1 MSIELHRIERIKK
14 KRKKRSRRFMI
25 GMFIISILSVIVSAL
40 IAWSIYD
47 GYKKTHKWD
56 KQAITGTYAQM
67 TPEFA
72 KNHISADMIDDV
84 NSLSNVTAI
93 LESVKSNNGLK
104 DINQAKSA
112 LANSENI
119 LEKYQI
125 ISGEAYDK
133 QEELRLYIDIYE
145 LEQTAYETLDSV
157 KLSQIMTTLSSK
169 LVEKNASH
177 DKAIMNR
184 LNQIATDYNTLNS
197 FVNTYVPVLGTIDNG
212 LVTVKSEVT
221 QATTDE
227 MINRINENNL
237 EKFQNI
243 KTLKE
248 LLQSSKWENIIKNN
262 TTISNENK
270 WKERYQVFDS
280 LTKSLYVKESDVTTY
295 ADAMN
300 LGLYV
305 EGLVEK
311 EGYEISKKSTVGSI
325 IVEGVKV
332 KSGQYFRKDAKVTVM
347 IKPIYDKLPE
357 PSSGSTSTTSSSSDD
372 TETSTTTSISEES
385 SSTTD
390 SSTNSSSTYSDD
402 SYSSPSTSS
411 SSSTSTSISDDAE

>member
-25 GMFIISILSVIVSAL
+25 GMFIISILSVTVSAL

-84 NSLSNVTAI
+84 NYLSNVTAM
-93 LESVKSNNGLK
+93 LETVKSNNGLK

-119 LEKYQI
+119 LAKYQI

-197 FVNTYVPVLGTIDNG
+197 FVNTYVPVLGTISNG
-212 LVTVKSEVT
+212 LVTVKSDVT

-227 MINRINENNL
+227 IINSITENKL

-248 LLQSSKWENIIKNN
+248 LLQSSKWEKIIKNN
-262 TTISNENK
+262 TTISEENK
-270 WKERYQVFDS
+270 WKGLYQVFDS
-280 LTKSLYVKESDVTTY
+280 LTKSLYIKESDVTTY

-300 LGLYV
+300 LGLYT
-305 EGLVEK
+305 EGLVAK
-311 EGYEISKKSTVGSI
+311 EGYEISTKSTVDSI

-357 PSSGSTSTTSSSSDD
+357 PSSSSDD
-372 TETSTTTSISEES
+372 TETSTTTSISEPS
-385 SSTTD
+385 TSTTD
-390 SSTNSSSTYSDD
+390 SSTYSTSTYSDD
-402 SYSSPSTSS
+402 TYSSSSTSS
-411 SSSTSTSISDDAE
+411 SSSTNTSISDDTE

>member
-25 GMFIISILSVIVSAL
+25 GMFIISILSVTVSAL

-56 KQAITGTYAQM
+56 KQAIAGTYAQM

-72 KNHISADMIDDV
+72 KNHMSADMIDDI
-84 NSLSNVTAI
+84 NSLSNVTAM
-93 LESVKSNNGLK
+93 LDSVKENNGLK
-104 DINQAKSA
+104 DINQAKST
-112 LANSENI
+112 LSNSEKI
-119 LEKYQI
+119 LEKHKI

-133 QEELRLYIDIYE
+133 QEELRFYIEIYD
-145 LEQTAYETLDSV
+145 LEQTAYETLDSI
-157 KLSQIMTTLSSK
+157 KLSQTMTALSSK
-169 LVEKNASH
+169 LVEKNAPH
-177 DKAIMNR
+177 DKAIMAR
-184 LNQIATDYNTLNS
+184 LNQIATDYNALNS
-197 FVNTYVPVLGTIDNG
+197 FVNTYVPILGTIADG
-212 LVTVKSEVT
+212 TVTVKADVT
-221 QATTDE
+221 QAITDE
-227 MINRINENNL
+227 MINKINENNL

-262 TTISNENK
+262 TTISDENK

-280 LTKSLYVKESDVTTY
+280 LTKSLYIKESDVTTY

-311 EGYEISKKSTVGSI
+311 EGYEISKKSTVDSI

-332 KSGQYFRKDAKVTVM
+332 KSGQYFRKDAKITVM

-357 PSSGSTSTTSSSSDD
+357 PSSSSTSTKSSSSDD
-372 TETSTTTSISEES
+372 TETSTTTSISEPS
-385 SSTTD
+385 TSTTD
-390 SSTNSSSTYSDD
+390 SSTYSSSTYSDD
-402 SYSSPSTSS
+402 TYSSSSTSS
-411 SSSTSTSISDDAE
+411 SSSTNKSISDDAE

>member
-25 GMFIISILSVIVSAL
+25 GMFVISILSVTVSAL

-47 GYKKTHKWD
+47 SYQKTHKWD

-72 KNHISADMIDDV
+72 KNHISADMIDDI
-84 NSLSNVTAI
+84 NSLSNVTAM
-93 LESVKSNNGLK
+93 LDSVKENNGLK
-104 DINQAKSA
+104 DINQAKST
-112 LANSENI
+112 LSNSEKI
-119 LEKYQI
+119 LEKHKI

-133 QEELRLYIDIYE
+133 QEELRLYIEIYD
-145 LEQTAYETLDSV
+145 LEQTAYETLDSI
-157 KLSQIMTTLSSK
+157 KLSQTMNALSSK
-169 LVEKNASH
+169 LVEKNAPH
-177 DKAIMNR
+177 YKAIMAR
-184 LNQIATDYNTLNS
+184 LNQIATDYNALNS
-197 FVNTYVPVLGTIDNG
+197 FVNTYVPILGTIADG
-212 LVTVKSEVT
+212 TVTVKADVT

-262 TTISNENK
+262 TTISDENK

-280 LTKSLYVKESDVTTY
+280 LTKSLYIKESDVTTY

-311 EGYEISKKSTVGSI
+311 EGYEISKKSTVDSI

-357 PSSGSTSTTSSSSDD
+357 PSSSSTSTTSSSSDD

-390 SSTNSSSTYSDD
+390 SSTYSSSTYSDD
-402 SYSSPSTSS
+402 SYSSSSTSS
-411 SSSTSTSISDDAE
+411 SSSTNTSISDDAE

>member
-25 GMFIISILSVIVSAL
+25 GMFIISILSVTVSAL

-84 NSLSNVTAI
+84 NYLSNVTAM
-93 LESVKSNNGLK
+93 LETVKSNNGLK

-119 LEKYQI
+119 LAKYQI
-125 ISGEAYDK
+125 ISGEAYDN

-197 FVNTYVPVLGTIDNG
+197 FVNTYVPVLGTISNG
-212 LVTVKSEVT
+212 LVTVKSDVT

-227 MINRINENNL
+227 IINSINENKL

-248 LLQSSKWENIIKNN
+248 LLQSSKWEKIIKNN
-262 TTISNENK
+262 TTISEENK
-270 WKERYQVFDS
+270 WKGLYQVFDS
-280 LTKSLYVKESDVTTY
+280 LTKSLYIKESDVTTY

-300 LGLYV
+300 LGLYT
-305 EGLVEK
+305 EGLVAK
-311 EGYEISKKSTVGSI
+311 EGYEISTKSTVDSI

-357 PSSGSTSTTSSSSDD
+357 PSSSSDD
-372 TETSTTTSISEES
+372 TETSTTTSISEP
-385 SSTTD
+385 STST
-390 SSTNSSSTYSDD
+390 TNSSTYSTSTYSDD
-402 SYSSPSTSS
+402 TYSSSSTSS
-411 SSSTSTSISDDAE
+411 SSSTNTSISDDTE

>member
-25 GMFIISILSVIVSAL
+25 GMFIISILSVTVSAL

-84 NSLSNVTAI
+84 NYLSNVTAM
-93 LESVKSNNGLK
+93 LETVKSNNGLK

-119 LEKYQI
+119 LAKYQI

-197 FVNTYVPVLGTIDNG
+197 FVNTYVPVLGTISNG
-212 LVTVKSEVT
+212 LVTVKSDVT

-227 MINRINENNL
+227 IINSINENKL

-248 LLQSSKWENIIKNN
+248 LLQSSKWEKIIKNN
-262 TTISNENK
+262 TTISEENK
-270 WKERYQVFDS
+270 WKGLYQVFDS
-280 LTKSLYVKESDVTTY
+280 LTKSLYIKESDVTTY

-300 LGLYV
+300 LGLYT
-305 EGLVEK
+305 EGLVAK
-311 EGYEISKKSTVGSI
+311 EGYEISTKSTVDSI

-357 PSSGSTSTTSSSSDD
+357 PSSSSDD
-372 TETSTTTSISEES
+372 TETSTTTSISEP
-385 SSTTD
+385 STST
-390 SSTNSSSTYSDD
+390 TNSSTYSTSTYSDD
-402 SYSSPSTSS
+402 TYSSSSTSS
-411 SSSTSTSISDDAE
+411 SSSTNTSISDDTE

>member
-25 GMFIISILSVIVSAL
+25 GMFIISILSVTVSAL

-84 NSLSNVTAI
+84 NYLSNVTAM
-93 LESVKSNNGLK
+93 LETVKSNNGLK

-119 LEKYQI
+119 LAKYQI
-125 ISGEAYDK
+125 ISGEAYDN

-197 FVNTYVPVLGTIDNG
+197 FVNTYVPVLGTISNG
-212 LVTVKSEVT
+212 LVTVKSDVT

-227 MINRINENNL
+227 IINSINENKL

-248 LLQSSKWENIIKNN
+248 LLQSSKWEKIIKNN
-262 TTISNENK
+262 TTISEENK
-270 WKERYQVFDS
+270 WKGLYQVFDS
-280 LTKSLYVKESDVTTY
+280 LTKSLYIKESDVTTY

-300 LGLYV
+300 LGLYT
-305 EGLVEK
+305 EGLVAK
-311 EGYEISKKSTVGSI
+311 EGYEISTKSTVDSI

-357 PSSGSTSTTSSSSDD
+357 PSSSSDD
-372 TETSTTTSISEES
+372 TETSTTTSISEPS
-385 SSTTD
+385 TSTTD
-390 SSTNSSSTYSDD
+390 SSTYSTSTYSDD
-402 SYSSPSTSS
+402 TYSSSSTSS
-411 SSSTSTSISDDAE
+411 SSSTNTSISDDTE

>member
-25 GMFIISILSVIVSAL
+25 GMFIISILSVTVSAL

-56 KQAITGTYAQM
+56 KQAIAGTYAQM

-72 KNHISADMIDDV
+72 KNHISADMIDDI
-84 NSLSNVTAI
+84 NSLSKVTAM
-93 LESVKSNNGLK
+93 LDSVKENNGLK
-104 DINQAKSA
+104 DINQAKST
-112 LANSENI
+112 LSNSEKI
-119 LEKYQI
+119 LEKHKI

-133 QEELRLYIDIYE
+133 QEELRLYIEIYD
-145 LEQTAYETLDSV
+145 LEQTAYETLDSI
-157 KLSQIMTTLSSK
+157 KLSQTMTALSSK

-197 FVNTYVPVLGTIDNG
+197 FVNTYVPVLGTIGNG
-212 LVTVKSEVT
+212 LVTVKSDVT

-227 MINRINENNL
+227 IINSINENKL

-248 LLQSSKWENIIKNN
+248 LLQSSKWEKIIKNN
-262 TTISNENK
+262 TTISEENK
-270 WKERYQVFDS
+270 WKGLYQVFDS
-280 LTKSLYVKESDVTTY
+280 LTKSLYIKESDVTTY

-300 LGLYV
+300 LGLYSCTIR
-305 EGLVEK
+305 L
-311 EGYEISKKSTVGSI
+311 S
-325 IVEGVKV
+325 
-332 KSGQYFRKDAKVTVM
+332 A
-347 IKPIYDKLPE
+347 
-357 PSSGSTSTTSSSSDD
+357 
-372 TETSTTTSISEES
+372 
-385 SSTTD
+385 
-390 SSTNSSSTYSDD
+390 TN
-402 SYSSPSTSS
+402 STSS
-411 SSSTSTSISDDAE
+411 AERPRSGVMPPLCEKTHLSQKEGIDCSFFRMYSSSMPLRSAARRMNSLSYNLMPNLRESISPSRWPPLPYSRAMAMTTGRCPAGAVGVAGCGVSKIHRSRHP

>member
-25 GMFIISILSVIVSAL
+25 GMFIISILSVTVSAL

-84 NSLSNVTAI
+84 NYLSNVTAM
-93 LESVKSNNGLK
+93 LETVKSNNGLK

-119 LEKYQI
+119 LAKYQI

-197 FVNTYVPVLGTIDNG
+197 FVNTYVPVLGTISNG
-212 LVTVKSEVT
+212 LVTVKSDVT

-227 MINRINENNL
+227 IINSITENKL

-248 LLQSSKWENIIKNN
+248 LLQSSKWEKIIKNN
-262 TTISNENK
+262 TTISEENK
-270 WKERYQVFDS
+270 WKGLYQVFDS
-280 LTKSLYVKESDVTTY
+280 LTKSLYIKESDVTTY

-300 LGLYV
+300 LGLYT
-305 EGLVEK
+305 EGLVAK
-311 EGYEISKKSTVGSI
+311 EGYEISTKSTVDSI

-357 PSSGSTSTTSSSSDD
+357 PSSSSDD
-372 TETSTTTSISEES
+372 TETSTTTSISEP
-385 SSTTD
+385 STST
-390 SSTNSSSTYSDD
+390 TNSSTYSTSTYSDD
-402 SYSSPSTSS
+402 TYSSSSTSS
-411 SSSTSTSISDDAE
+411 SSSTNTSISDDTE